1 MSFTTHSIT
10 VTLLALVICVSVQP
24 AAFAENVIDVYRL
37 GLENDAQFRA
47 ARANYR
53 ADLQKLPQARAAL
66 RPSLNAQ
73 VDAGRNDIRIE
84 TKGDIISRP
93 AGTADFTRTDLS
105 LSLTQ
110 PLYNAPLFAGL
121 RQAQAEVRRAEAQLA
136 AAKQDL
142 IVRVAE
148 AYIAVLA
155 TQDNLE
161 LAGAQKAANARQLEV
176 VEGRLEVGLSTITDV
191 NQARAR
197 FELDVAVEV
206 ERNNDLRDAR
216 QGLREITARRI
227 TSVATLIR
235 DAPLIE
241 PDPPDIEKWVETALK
256 QNLAL
261 AAAREIAQIALEEVK
276 RQRAGHLPTLD
287 LVGSATRT
295 DDTTSVTGP
304 GVQIDRT
311 EIGLQLTVP
320 IYQGGLISSLTRE
333 AGYRYSA
340 AQQELE
346 TQRRAVERATRAA
359 FRGVVGGASRIRATR
374 QSVIASES
382 VVEAKREGFEAGIN
396 TNLEVLDAQRDLFI
410 SATGALRARYDY
422 ILQLLRLKQAAGT
435 LSEKDLI
442 AFNGWLK

>member
-1 MSFTTHSIT
+1 MLFKARPAAIA
-10 VTLLALVICVSVQP
+10 LAIFLAHPSVQL
-24 AAFAENVIDVYRL
+24 AMAAENALDVYRL
-37 GLENDAQFRA
+37 GLKNDPQFRA
-47 ARANYR
+47 ARATYR

-66 RPSLNAQ
+66 RPNFNAQ
-73 VDAGRNDIRIE
+73 ADASQNNISIE
-84 TKGDIISRP
+84 TKNSIVSRP
-93 AGTADFTRTDLS
+93 AGRADFTSTDLS

-110 PLYNAPLFAGL
+110 PLYNAPAFAGL
-121 RQAQAEVRRAEAQLA
+121 RQAQAEVRRAEAQFA

-155 TQDNLE
+155 AQDNLE
-161 LAGAQKAANARQLEV
+161 LAGAQKAANGRQLEV

-197 FELDVAVEV
+197 FELDVAAEI
-206 ERNNDLRDAR
+206 EANNLLRDAH
-216 QGLREITARRI
+216 QGLREITGQRA
-227 TSVATLIR
+227 TSVATLLR

-241 PDPPDIEKWVETALK
+241 PDPPDIVKWVELALK
-256 QNLAL
+256 QNLTL
-261 AAAREIAQIALEEVK
+261 AAARETAQIALEEVK

-287 LVGSATRT
+287 LVGSASRT
-295 DDTTSVTGP
+295 DDQGSVTGP
-304 GVQIDRT
+304 GVKIDRT

-320 IYQGGLISSLTRE
+320 IYQGGLISALTKE
-333 AGYRYSA
+333 AGFRYSA
-340 AQQELE
+340 AQQDLE

-359 FRGVVGGASRIRATR
+359 FLGVVGGTARIRATR
-374 QSVIASES
+374 QSVLASQS

-410 SATGALRARYDY
+410 ASRNALRARYDY

-435 LSEKDLI
+435 LSEQDLI
-442 AFNGWLK
+442 AFSSWLK